1 MYSVTMEINQRCNM
15 KCSYCYLG
23 EKNGTVMP
31 WVVAKNSVDFV
42 FANAKIHSDKKIIFD
57 FIGGE
62 PLLDFGLIKQIVKYV
77 NEKNKLYL
85 YNIEYGVT
93 TNGTLL
99 TKEIAE
105 WLASENFNLK
115 ISIDGKAEVTNMG
128 RGNGTDVYSKIMQNW
143 ENIILYKKIACK
155 NVQVTNVIT
164 KENYKFYYDSFLHLI
179 EQLKIKTIFTV
190 LDISVNWSAF
200 ELECI
205 GRQIEKA
212 YQYFIEKIRMEPF
225 YWHFITQVKD
235 AIKVKKRFYS
245 CGAGIVSS
253 YVKVNGDIY
262 ACANA
267 VQCKATLGNV
277 HSGYD
282 KQAISYLKNIT
293 EIDNKKCISCSIY
306 ELCSAK
312 GCIYKSILENGNVNH
327 PSYALCWMQKF
338 KFSFY
343 NNHKKEIDN
352 LYMLQKEKH

>member
-1 MYSVTMEINQRCNM
+1 M
-15 KCSYCYLG
+15 
-23 EKNGTVMP
+23 
-31 WVVAKNSVDFV
+31 
-42 FANAKIHSDKKIIFD
+42 
-57 FIGGE
+57 
-62 PLLDFGLIKQIVKYV
+62 
-77 NEKNKLYL
+77 
-85 YNIEYGVT
+85 
-93 TNGTLL
+93 
-99 TKEIAE
+99 
-105 WLASENFNLK
+105 
-115 ISIDGKAEVTNMG
+115 
-128 RGNGTDVYSKIMQNW
+128 
-143 ENIILYKKIACK
+143 
-155 NVQVTNVIT
+155 
-164 KENYKFYYDSFLHLI
+164 I

-212 YQYFIEKIRMEPF
+212 YQYFIENSNGTILLAF
-225 YWHFITQVKD
+225 YNGSERRNKS
-235 AIKVKKRFYS
+235 KKRFYS